1 MGMEEMLKYLDALYA
16 NGDHNTAETHL
27 LSWIEEAGMSGARLD
42 LLTLYSELEG
52 LYRVTNRV
60 GQAVDLAERAL
71 ALIDELGLTHTRHHV
86 TALINCATSLVVQGN
101 TDKAL
106 EMFRLALV
114 LIKELGQQETYQAAA
129 LYNNISHCFL
139 QKGDHVQALRYLEQ
153 ALELV
158 MSFQDSEQEIAT
170 TKASIALCL
179 MALNRLDQAK
189 QYILDVLHYY
199 EKNMAEQ
206 DGHYSAALCAAGEYC
221 WRKGDHKKAISYF
234 ERALDF
240 NISYLG
246 DSHGNEII
254 RKNIEKIKSTT
265 EALHT

>member
-189 QYILDVLHYY
+189 QYILHYY

>member
-129 LYNNISHCFL
+129 LYNNISHC
-139 QKGDHVQALRYLEQ
+139 RR
-153 ALELV
+153 
-158 MSFQDSEQEIAT
+158 EIMCKRCAT
-170 TKASIALCL
+170 WSRPWSWSCPFRIPSRKLPPQRPPS
-179 MALNRLDQAK
+179 
-189 QYILDVLHYY
+189 
-199 EKNMAEQ
+199 
-206 DGHYSAALCAAGEYC
+206 LCA
-221 WRKGDHKKAISYF
+221 
-234 ERALDF
+234 
-240 NISYLG
+240 
-246 DSHGNEII
+246 
-254 RKNIEKIKSTT
+254 
-265 EALHT
+265 